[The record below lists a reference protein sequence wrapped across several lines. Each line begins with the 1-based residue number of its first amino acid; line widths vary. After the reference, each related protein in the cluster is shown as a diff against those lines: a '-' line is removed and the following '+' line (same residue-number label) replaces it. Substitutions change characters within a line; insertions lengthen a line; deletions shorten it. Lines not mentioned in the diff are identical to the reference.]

1 VCCQKKCSLR
11 DRCIQDL
18 VSISS
23 PDNRS
28 NSHVSEQYFLIL
40 DLLLRF
46 PLQEGLTPPLYIF
59 IEHGLLHHL
68 LSLALQSDNYQSS
81 YRQSAGMLK
90 LYSLVAT
97 LARHCDMTHYILPE
111 ATT

>member
-1 VCCQKKCSLR
+1 M
-11 DRCIQDL
+11 QDL

-28 NSHVSEQYFLIL
+28 NVHVSEQYFLIL

-46 PLQEGLTPPLYIF
+46 PLQEGLAPPLYIY
-59 IEHGLLHHL
+59 IDHGLLFNL
-68 LSLALQSDNYQSS
+68 TSLALQSERYQSS
-81 YRQSAGMLK
+81 YRQSAGMAK

-97 LARHCDMTHYILPE
+97 LARHCNMSRYTIADHPS
-111 ATT
+111 